1 MPLRSRFG
9 NTVTRAV
16 FRLLSGVYISDTQ
29 TGLRAF
35 DSSLFDLMLEIEGMR
50 YEYEINVMMRLAMER
65 VPIREVP
72 IETIYH
78 DRKNTVSHFRTLS
91 DSYKV
96 FAGML
101 RAADMPMLKFTVSS
115 LLSFCVDFM
124 LLISFCCFLNGIA
137 LVK

>member
-1 MPLRSRFG
+1 MRDVGQKMPLRSRFG

-50 YEYEINVMMRLAMER
+50 YEYEINVLMRLAKER

-78 DRKNTVSHFRTLS
+78 DRKNTVSHFRTSVSYTHLRCLTLS
-91 DSYKV
+91 SRK
-96 FAGML
+96 
-101 RAADMPMLKFTVSS
+101 P
-115 LLSFCVDFM
+115 
-124 LLISFCCFLNGIA
+124 
-137 LVK
+137 